1 MTKFSEYFKLEKN
14 QLELDFVDVFIDG
27 DIPLFVDSYFISRRN
42 DEWSINATEEIRCF
56 FQKII
61 ENINS
66 NPKLCKYMLANLN
79 EPNETRLGLS
89 IGKPKGKGVSG
100 KQAND
105 LYNKLSK
112 SKAVTTGFIQDIS
125 ECELMVEGIGDDK
138 ISDMTINII
147 RKHLIDYTQ
156 EQCRTLNIQMYNV
169 PSGLI
174 WNKDIERWENRYVE
188 LPCINNQKLILVP
201 KWIVVQ
207 TPTINSNEY
216 YNNEILEYL
225 QREHINANSSLV
237 ETLKSGEKRVTKK
250 KLKEQAEYKFKKEFL
265 YEMSNNHPELLEQYR
280 NRKGSMSIK
289 ELWKI
294 DNLEE
299 IEKEIAQELKK
310 NLQNI
315 KSGIEDENLFQD
327 YCIGAL
333 EFIFY
338 PNFINPKKEDRIH
351 DGRKRID
358 ITYLNAANEG
368 FFYNMRTAP
377 NIMANKIVVE
387 CKNYNHDPKNPEI
400 DQLSGRFSPSIGK
413 FGIMMARS
421 FDDRKLFIERC
432 KDTLKDSRGLVIPIV
447 DKDIINLLTMIEE
460 QKREKIDGYLY
471 NIYSEILE
479 N

>member
-1 MTKFSEYFKLEKN
+1 MIKFSEYFKLEKN
-14 QLELDFVDVFIDG
+14 QLVLDFVYVFIAG
-27 DIPLFVDSYFISRRN
+27 DIPLFVDPFFISRRN

-66 NPKLCKYMLANLN
+66 NPKLCRYMLANLN

-188 LPCINNQKLILVP
+188 LPCNNNQKLILVP

-207 TPTINSNEY
+207 TPTINSKEY
-216 YNNEILEYL
+216 YNNEIL
-225 QREHINANSSLV
+225 
-237 ETLKSGEKRVTKK
+237 
-250 KLKEQAEYKFKKEFL
+250 
-265 YEMSNNHPELLEQYR
+265 
-280 NRKGSMSIK
+280 
-289 ELWKI
+289 
-294 DNLEE
+294 
-299 IEKEIAQELKK
+299 
-310 NLQNI
+310 
-315 KSGIEDENLFQD
+315 
-327 YCIGAL
+327 
-333 EFIFY
+333 
-338 PNFINPKKEDRIH
+338 
-351 DGRKRID
+351 
-358 ITYLNAANEG
+358 
-368 FFYNMRTAP
+368 
-377 NIMANKIVVE
+377 
-387 CKNYNHDPKNPEI
+387 
-400 DQLSGRFSPSIGK
+400 
-413 FGIMMARS
+413 
-421 FDDRKLFIERC
+421 
-432 KDTLKDSRGLVIPIV
+432 
-447 DKDIINLLTMIEE
+447 
-460 QKREKIDGYLY
+460 
-471 NIYSEILE
+471 
-479 N
+479 